1 MREHD
6 VEVAAEVLQ
15 HLRVL
20 IAVADDHCRIEPH
33 EGDAVGRHAVEV
45 ACRADCRLVELV
57 EEALDVLGLA
67 VRHVAEDKWPEA
79 EELHELEEMGDNRRV
94 IDAGE
99 GILDEENALPALFL
113 RKSSELLRL
122 VKSLDAKL

>member
-1 MREHD
+1 M
-6 VEVAAEVLQ
+6 
-15 HLRVL
+15 
-20 IAVADDHCRIEPH
+20 
-33 EGDAVGRHAVEV
+33 
-45 ACRADCRLVELV
+45 VELV